1 MSFVQ
6 QDNACP
12 ICFDDVE
19 MTKNCIITEC
29 GHKFH
34 ASCLLRSVV
43 HNNLD
48 CPCCRFELVE
58 SPQEEDDEDYDE
70 NEEDD
75 DEEETMIFY
84 GFRALFQRAEGEEV
98 EPEFDDDD
106 EDDDENDEERDVPL
120 NYIVD
125 EFTNRNYNYNDL
137 VNILLT
143 DFLFRDHDQRSTDI
157 LTALDD
163 LIDGYV
169 ENNNNVEAPIVQ
181 ITTNNVIDLT
191 GEEDDTNDTDSE
203 ASSDSV
209 IFVPKINFNIVKRY
223 QATSDLCGNN

>member
-58 SPQEEDDEDYDE
+58 SPQEEEDEEDYDE
-70 NEEDD
+70 NEEDE

-84 GFRALFQRAEGEEV
+84 GFRTLFQRAEGEEV
-98 EPEFDDDD
+98 EPEIED
-106 EDDDENDEERDVPL
+106 EDEDENDEERNVPL
-120 NYIVD
+120 SYIVD
-125 EFTNRNYNYNDL
+125 EFTNRNYNFNDL
-137 VNILLT
+137 ATILLN
-143 DFLFRDHDQRSTDI
+143 DFLFKDHDQRSTDI
-157 LTALDD
+157 LTVLDD

-169 ENNNNVEAPIVQ
+169 ETPTVQ

-191 GEEDDTNDTDSE
+191 SEEDDTNDTDSE

>member
-6 QDNACP
+6 QDTACP

-58 SPQEEDDEDYDE
+58 SPQEEEDDEDYDE
-70 NEEDD
+70 NEEDE

-98 EPEFDDDD
+98 EPEIEDEIED
-106 EDDDENDEERDVPL
+106 EDDEEREVPL

-125 EFTNRNYNYNDL
+125 EFTNRNYNFNDL
-137 VNILLT
+137 VTILLN
-143 DFLFRDHDQRSTDI
+143 DFLFKDHDQRSTDI
-157 LTALDD
+157 LTVLDD
-163 LIDGYV
+163 LIDSYV
-169 ENNNNVEAPIVQ
+169 ENNNNNVEAPAVQ

-191 GEEDDTNDTDSE
+191 SEEDDTNDTDSE

>member
-84 GFRALFQRAEGEEV
+84 GFRTLFQRAEGEEV
-98 EPEFDDDD
+98 EPEIEDEDED
-106 EDDDENDEERDVPL
+106 EDDEERNVPL
-120 NYIVD
+120 SYIVD
-125 EFTNRNYNYNDL
+125 EFTNRNYNFNDL
-137 VNILLT
+137 VTILLN
-143 DFLFRDHDQRSTDI
+143 DFLFKDHDQRSTDI
-157 LTALDD
+157 LTVLDD

-169 ENNNNVEAPIVQ
+169 ETPNVQ

-191 GEEDDTNDTDSE
+191 SEEDDTNDTDSE

>member
-6 QDNACP
+6 QDNQCP

-48 CPCCRFELVE
+48 CPYCRFELVE
-58 SPQEEDDEDYDE
+58 SPEEEDDDE
-70 NEEDD
+70 NEEDEED
-75 DEEETMIFY
+75 EEEEETMIFY

-98 EPEFDDDD
+98 EPEFDDED
-106 EDDDENDEERDVPL
+106 ENENDEERDVPL

-143 DFLFRDHDQRSTDI
+143 DFLFKDHDQRSTDI
-157 LTALDD
+157 LTVLDD
-163 LIDGYV
+163 LIDSY
-169 ENNNNVEAPIVQ
+169 EAPIVQ
-181 ITTNNVIDLT
+181 ITNNDVIVIDLT

-223 QATSDLCGNN
+223 QATSELCGNN